1 MEFVMLSHDE
11 KLNLITELI
20 RADIKDPNTII
31 QGVKL
36 IEKELFKTKKLRP
49 IKKSLKVNKL
59 KRNKETGS
67 YALVK

>member
-1 MEFVMLSHDE
+1 MLSHDE